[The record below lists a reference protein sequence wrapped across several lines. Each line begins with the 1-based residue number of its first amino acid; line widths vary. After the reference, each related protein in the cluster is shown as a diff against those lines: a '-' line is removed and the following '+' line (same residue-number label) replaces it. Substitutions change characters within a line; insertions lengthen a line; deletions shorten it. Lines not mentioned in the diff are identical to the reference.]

1 MDNSKN
7 KWFSKV
13 NVLIITLLIKQGDAC
28 IECHVV
34 LLIMIMIIIIK
45 YVGLPDFL
53 LFQKEYFK
61 EISEQFFRV
70 RSS

>member
-1 MDNSKN
+1 MI
-7 KWFSKV
+7 FE
-13 NVLIITLLIKQGDAC
+13 GDAC

-34 LLIMIMIIIIK
+34 LLIMIIIIK

-53 LFQKEYFK
+53 IFQKDYFK

-70 RSS
+70 RSLN

>member
-34 LLIMIMIIIIK
+34 LLIMIIIIK

-70 RSS
+70 RAS